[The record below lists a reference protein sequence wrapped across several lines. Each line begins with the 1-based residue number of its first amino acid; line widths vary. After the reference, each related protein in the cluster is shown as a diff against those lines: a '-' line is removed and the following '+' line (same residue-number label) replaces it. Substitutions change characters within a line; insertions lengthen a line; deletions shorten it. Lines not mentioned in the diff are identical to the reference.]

1 MKEISNDDKLL
12 ILEALELLIQDLES
26 DGEKEDQNFLQELI
40 ELYERLEK

>member
-12 ILEALELLIQDLES
+12 ILEVLELLIQDLES
-26 DGEKEDQNFLQELI
+26 DGEEEDNNFLQELI